1 MVFRSRRLEDLFGGT
16 LDAISYADV
25 VSLLG
30 NPDAAEAED
39 LDFKRDHYTSDPK
52 SREELAKD
60 VAAFANHIGGVIVL
74 GIADA
79 RGVPSKA
86 FDVDLADHQVRDL
99 QQRIAAT
106 TAPPVRWEAFRKENP
121 SNPGHGVLLIT
132 VPRSPQAP
140 HAVTAATTRPTEIA
154 LRYPRRAGSKTD
166 WLTET
171 HVATAYHQRF
181 QDAVDRRQRMA
192 DVHDHFL
199 ADALQRDAPHLLVA
213 LVPDTP
219 GDMPINQQS
228 FNAHAQTIQDHQPLL
243 GLAEQ
248 PFAEVRVGPRMLRLD
263 WPTGH
268 RRDKAYLYD
277 DGAGIWALP
286 IPARLHSADDDTQL
300 WAVSVELVVHRL
312 ISALAFLATHARDRC
327 GAMGTAVVEATLVN
341 AMYSHPRTRTAPPM
355 PRPGVPVRDPV
366 YLLGVHQRRA
376 PESPMVS
383 AGARAEISAL
393 LDDLADESVPLVQ
406 AASALSDRLF
416 HTFGLPEVRCITAEG
431 ALRQASWVGG
441 ELGDRLIAWAS
452 ERSVPVI

>member
-1 MVFRSRRLEDLFGGT
+1 MAFRSRRLEDLFGGT

-25 VSLLG
+25 VSLIG
-30 NPDAAEAED
+30 NSDAAEAED
-39 LDFKRDHYTSDPK
+39 LDFKRDHYTSTPE

-60 VAAFANHIGGVIVL
+60 VAAFANHLGGVIVL

-79 RGVPSKA
+79 RGVPAKA
-86 FDVDLADHQVRDL
+86 FDVDLADQHLRDL

-121 SNPGHGVLLIT
+121 GNPGRGVMLIA

-140 HAVTAATTRPTEIA
+140 HAVTAATTGPTNIA
-154 LRYPRRAGSKTD
+154 LRYPRRAASKTD

-181 QDAVDRRQRMA
+181 QDAVDRRRRMA
-192 DVHDHFL
+192 DIHDDFL
-199 ADALQRDAPHLLVA
+199 VGVLQRDAPHLLVA
-213 LVPDTP
+213 LVPDVP

-228 FNAHAQTIQDHQPLL
+228 FNAHAQTIQDDRPLL
-243 GLAEQ
+243 GLPQQ
-248 PFAEVRVGPRMLRLD
+248 PFAEVRVGPLMLRLD
-263 WPTGH
+263 WPIGH
-268 RRDKAYLYD
+268 RRDKAHLYD
-277 DGAGIWALP
+277 DGAGIWAQP
-286 IPARLHSADDDTQL
+286 IPAHVQTADDNTQL
-300 WAVSVELVVHRL
+300 WNVSVELVVHRL
-312 ISALAFLATHARDRC
+312 VSALAFLARHARDRC

-341 AMYSHPRTRTAPPM
+341 AMYSHPRAPAPPM
-355 PRPGVPVRDPV
+355 PRPGVPARDPV
-366 YLLGVHQRRA
+366 YLLGVQQRRA

-383 AGARAEISAL
+383 AGAHADVSAL
-393 LDDLADESVPLVQ
+393 LDDLADESVALVQ
-406 AASALSDRLF
+406 AASVLSDRLF

-441 ELGDRLIAWAS
+441 ELGDRFIAWAT